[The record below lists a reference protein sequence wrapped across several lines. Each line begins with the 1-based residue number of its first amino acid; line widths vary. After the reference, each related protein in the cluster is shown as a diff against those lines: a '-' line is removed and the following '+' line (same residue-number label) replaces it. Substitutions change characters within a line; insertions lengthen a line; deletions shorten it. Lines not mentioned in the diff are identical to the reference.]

1 MRVDTCDYSIH
12 PRVIGRKVAVVVTT
26 EQVIAYCDGQVVA
39 RHPRC
44 WARHQTLTDPE
55 HARAAAALRGA
66 FRHRLDSRPGGAC
79 AADLVEV
86 EQRRLEVYDRAFTV
100 IDGGGEGGEPGAE
113 VS

>member
-1 MRVDTCDYSIH
+1 VRVDTCDYSIH

-55 HARAAAALRGA
+55 HARAGAALRGA
-66 FRHRLDSRPGGAC
+66 FRGRPGTRDGRPGA
-79 AADLVEV
+79 AELVEV

-100 IDGGGEGGEPGAE
+100 IDGGGEGDGPGAE

>member
-1 MRVDTCDYSIH
+1 
-12 PRVIGRKVAVVVTT
+12 
-26 EQVIAYCDGQVVA
+26 VVA
-39 RHPRC
+39 RHARC

-55 HARAAAALRGA
+55 HAAAGAALRGA
-66 FRHRLDSRPGGAC
+66 FRHHLDARDGRPA